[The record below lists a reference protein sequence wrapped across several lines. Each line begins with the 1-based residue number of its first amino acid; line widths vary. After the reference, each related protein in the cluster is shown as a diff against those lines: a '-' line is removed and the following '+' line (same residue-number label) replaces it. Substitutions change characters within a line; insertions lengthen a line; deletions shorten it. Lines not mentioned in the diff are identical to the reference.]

1 MVFEVTLADSTI
13 ERVEGA
19 DSFQQEGPLTTFFGT
34 DGRRRALDCWSTKVA
49 SFRTDRIMKIRR
61 LAEPAPGT
69 APGTA
74 PDRARTT
81 GTATQPATP
90 ETGAR
95 EAARAPDHEVRTF
108 ANAL

>member
-13 ERVEGA
+13 ERGEGA

-34 DGRRRALDCWSTKVA
+34 DGRRRTLDCWSTKVA

-61 LAEPAPGT
+61 LAEPAPATAPGT

-81 GTATQPATP
+81 GTATQLATP
-90 ETGAR
+90 ETGAG
-95 EAARAPDHEVRTF
+95 EAAR
-108 ANAL
+108 